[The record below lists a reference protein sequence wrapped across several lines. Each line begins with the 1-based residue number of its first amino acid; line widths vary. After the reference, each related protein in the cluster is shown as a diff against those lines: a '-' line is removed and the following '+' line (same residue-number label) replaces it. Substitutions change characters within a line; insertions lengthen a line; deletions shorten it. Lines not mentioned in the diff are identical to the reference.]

1 MTKAALVCLVFLT
14 KIDDVCDRV
23 VFEGHYRWLDPTIKA
38 HNDTVVLS
46 FILVINNAITAT
58 MKRQNTLNSERFYDV
73 VMQYYQDVIS
83 TKNEKLLILW
93 LSVLCKLTN
102 DPDSCVSMHGYL
114 YAHLDNLLREYYYN
128 EPVFDKLFV
137 RPPHPEPDDQHPHR
151 KPHQLA

>member
-1 MTKAALVCLVFLT
+1 MILFFQQWRGELLKLFARRRTYIGFGAF
-14 KIDDVCDRV
+14 
-23 VFEGHYRWLDPTIKA
+23 
-38 HNDTVVLS
+38 VL
-46 FILVINNAITAT
+46 L
-58 MKRQNTLNSERFYDV
+58 E
-73 VMQYYQDVIS
+73 
-83 TKNEKLLILW
+83 LLILW